1 MSMPTIHEVRELV
14 RNRPAVIN
22 LIDVANAA
30 GCSESW
36 LKKFLAGKIE
46 TPGYDKIRLIFNF
59 LNNNKA

>member
-1 MSMPTIHEVRELV
+1 MSMPTIDEVRGMI

-22 LIDVANAA
+22 LIDVAKAA

-36 LKKFLAGKIE
+36 IKQFLAGKIE
-46 TPGYDKIRLIFNF
+46 KPGYDKICLIFNF